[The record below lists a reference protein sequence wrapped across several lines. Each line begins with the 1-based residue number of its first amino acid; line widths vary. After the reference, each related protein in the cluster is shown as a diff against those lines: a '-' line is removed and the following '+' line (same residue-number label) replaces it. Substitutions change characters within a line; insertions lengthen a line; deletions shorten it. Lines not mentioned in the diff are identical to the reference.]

1 LHHPSARAPETTP
14 SPPAARPPA
23 ARSSQGFTDIMKT
36 RALITLLCAGA
47 AGLVWSPRAHS
58 EASYPSL
65 QTRGRAP
72 QDSGVRKQARQQG
85 RTAKSAPT
93 RGSRAKDGQLVPS
106 LNVLR
111 VGEEVRFSFNVVN
124 AGTRRL
130 EVKFPSGQTHDIVV
144 LDSAGKELWRWAEGR
159 MFTEARQYRAIAGGD
174 SLLLEEGWE
183 DAPAKGKLIAVATLM
198 STNYPIEHRVEFTL
212 P

>member
-1 LHHPSARAPETTP
+1 
-14 SPPAARPPA
+14 
-23 ARSSQGFTDIMKT
+23 MKT

-58 EASYPSL
+58 EASYPTL
-65 QTRGRAP
+65 QIQGRAP
-72 QDSGVRKQARQQG
+72 ADTDKVKQQG
-85 RTAKSAPT
+85 RPAPAPT
-93 RGSRAKDGQLVPS
+93 GGRRSMDGKLLPS
-106 LNVLR
+106 LNVVK
-111 VGEEVRFSFNVVN
+111 VGDQVRFSFNVVN
-124 AGTRRL
+124 AGKRRL

-159 MFTEARQYRAIAGGD
+159 MFTEARQYRAIGGGD
-174 SLLLEEGWE
+174 SLLLDEGWE
-183 DAPAKGKLIAVATLM
+183 HPPAKGKLIAVATLM

>member
-1 LHHPSARAPETTP
+1 
-14 SPPAARPPA
+14 
-23 ARSSQGFTDIMKT
+23 MKT

-58 EASYPSL
+58 EASRPAL
-65 QTRGRAP
+65 QTLGFAP
-72 QDSGVRKQARQQG
+72 RDTDRVKQQG
-85 RTAKSAPT
+85 RPAMAHGGKRSM
-93 RGSRAKDGQLVPS
+93 DGHLVPS
-106 LNVLR
+106 LNVAR
-111 VGEEVRFSFNVVN
+111 VGEQVRFSFNLAN

-144 LDSAGKELWRWAEGR
+144 LDSAGRELWRWAEGR
-159 MFTEARQYRAIAGGD
+159 MFTEALQYRSIGGGD
-174 SLLLEEGWE
+174 SLVLEDGWNR
-183 DAPAKGKLIAVATLM
+183 PAARGRLVAVAVLK

>member
-1 LHHPSARAPETTP
+1 
-14 SPPAARPPA
+14 
-23 ARSSQGFTDIMKT
+23 MKT

-58 EASYPSL
+58 EASYPAL
-65 QTRGRAP
+65 QTRARAP
-72 QDSGVRKQARQQG
+72 QDTGGKQHGRSAKPAARRGRRKM
-85 RTAKSAPT
+85 
-93 RGSRAKDGQLVPS
+93 DGQLVPS
-106 LNVLR
+106 LNVAR
-111 VGEEVRFSFNVVN
+111 VGDEVRFSFNVAN
-124 AGTRRL
+124 AGTRRV

-159 MFTEARQYRAIAGGD
+159 MFTEARQYRTISGGD
-174 SLLLEEGWE
+174 SLLLEDGW
-183 DAPAKGKLIAVATLM
+183 DHPSARGKLVAVALLM